1 MGHLSVLEH
10 GTVTMYFT
18 GVSRSF
24 THELIRHRHFSY
36 SQLSQRYVPE
46 RNAAMVEP
54 DVIAEDPELHK
65 KFVEATEAS
74 VRAYT
79 ELLEALSDAAA
90 EITSKLGTASVEVR
104 LRGRDADFTV
114 TELAEP
120 QDTPNWPPTPPTPSG
135 PFGPQGPFGPPG
147 PAAPPNPPPGPPPPP
162 DSGDLARI
170 TLRLPEPLKAQVEQA
185 AAAEGT
191 SVNAWLVR
199 AIAGAVAGGGQAP
212 PTRGRGS
219 LGRRFTGYAQA

>member
-1 MGHLSVLEH
+1 M
-10 GTVTMYFT
+10 
-18 GVSRSF
+18 
-24 THELIRHRHFSY
+24 ELLPY
-36 SQLSQRYVPE
+36 LDTLQR
-46 RNAAMVEP
+46 
-54 DVIAEDPELHK
+54 ELHAAAAPGGSE
-65 KFVEATEAS
+65 VTHTAELLSGALDAAA
-74 VRAYT
+74 RLC
-79 ELLEALSDAAA
+79 LLEALSDAAA

-120 QDTPNWPPTPPTPSG
+120 QDTPNWPPTPPTPPTPSG
-135 PFGPQGPFGPPG
+135 PFGSQGPFGPPG